1 MTKLIKHD
9 LFSTPLWHIKGASQ
23 QLVDDLSKNISVIKE
38 NIHLYQTTKDTPSGY
53 SNQGG
58 YQTAQFVWKN
68 FHPAGIEYIEKLVSD
83 IFVDYTVDIS
93 GWWYN
98 INPQGA
104 WNIPHSHGGV
114 HYALVWY
121 LTDSDGLLNLMNPN
135 SNRIDSQDGSINAKK
150 GDILIFPGDIIHYVM
165 PNTKE
170 KDRVCISMNL
180 KLYNHSHLQ
189 LS

>member
-1 MTKLIKHD
+1 MRYDI
-9 LFSTPLWHIKGASQ
+9 FPTPIWHIEEAPQ
-23 QLVDDLSKNISVIKE
+23 QLVDDICKNISVIKE
-38 NIHLYQTTKDTPSGY
+38 NIHLYQTTSKDIPVGY

-58 YQTAQFVWKN
+58 YQTSQFVWKN
-68 FHPAGIEYIEKLVSD
+68 FHPAGIEYIEKLVTD
-83 IFVDYTVDIS
+83 VFVDYTVDVT

-98 INPQGA
+98 INPPGA
-104 WNIPHSHGGV
+104 WNIPHSHGGTD
-114 HYALVWY
+114 YALVWY
-121 LTDSDGLLNLMNPN
+121 LTDSDGLLRLMNPHT
-135 SNRIDSQDGSINAKK
+135 NRIGNQDGSFNAKK

-180 KLYNHSHLQ
+180 KLYNNPDLQ